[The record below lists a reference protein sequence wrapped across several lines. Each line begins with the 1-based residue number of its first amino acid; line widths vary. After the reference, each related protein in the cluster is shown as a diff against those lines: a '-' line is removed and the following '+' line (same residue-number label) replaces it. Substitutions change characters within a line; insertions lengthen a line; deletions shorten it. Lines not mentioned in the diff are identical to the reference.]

1 MHKSDYI
8 LIVEDDPIIAKD
20 IQSLLRSEG
29 FEHIS
34 IAHDG
39 LYAQDILASQAVG
52 FVILDI
58 YLGTGISGI
67 EVASTIQKNY
77 DIPFI
82 FLTSFSDKETL
93 EAAKD
98 QAPYGYL
105 VKPFQ
110 DRTLLTTI
118 EVAWSNFEREKQL
131 KQTNFNQKISHLTSQ
146 EQKLIAALIE
156 GKSSKEIAST
166 LFISVN
172 TVKYHLKNIY
182 QKMEVSSRSE
192 LLTKL
197 L

>member
-29 FEHIS
+29 FEYIS

-98 QAPYGYL
+98 QVPYGYL